1 MQESCEGESEFLK
14 RKLFGGSTGLSD
26 SGSLGAMLCRVS
38 AFVSPRHR
46 VASDLV
52 ANHMAPLLACDSS
65 RKATL
70 STYVAEPKL
79 AIAAASE
86 LWSDQ
91 KFFTEH
97 GIPAL
102 QKALL
107 SGALSNGIRGEVA
120 AQIILLMAFDR
131 ACEKVGKA
139 PGALVSL
146 KSVLVELLPLGLS
159 ESIAFSSIPA
169 DLEEAT
175 IACCQFVNVV
185 HDLSRQTLLELAARH
200 CGATLREGKRGA
212 DIVIPF
218 ENGVVIFQIKN
229 LKTCQQHCGFS
240 RIVCED
246 LLPSKVFSKDAM
258 EDIPNLDRNCVRVF
272 LQVGAGDASAY
283 STKNSNASAH
293 ITRNSRGTDHLAQAL
308 EIYGVEPRCLTER
321 AAYVD
326 ALKMLV
332 HGSVDLEA
340 YVKENADVTPNPD
353 HDGVRMMQR
362 IRKAWPF
369 VLSSGSPVLPIPS
382 GRGSGKRERD
392 AAGDAGAGDGG
403 CGSSDPLAEGG
414 LAAGIGGGK
423 KIARGGRPKAAPGRD
438 RKGDWAG
445 GGGQGALE
453 RTLG

>member
-120 AQIILLMAFDR
+120 AQIILLLAFDR

-146 KSVLVELLPLGLS
+146 KSVLVELLPLGVS
-159 ESIAFSSIPA
+159 ESIAVSSIPA
-169 DLEEAT
+169 DLEDAT

-185 HDLSRQTLLELAARH
+185 HDLSRQTLLDLAARH
-200 CGATLREGKRGA
+200 CGATLREGHRGA
-212 DIVIPF
+212 DILIPF
-218 ENGVVIFQIKN
+218 EKGVVIFQIKN
-229 LKTCQQHCGFS
+229 LKTCQQHCWFS
-240 RIVCED
+240 SIVCEE
-246 LLPSKVFSKDAM
+246 LFPSNVFSKDAM
-258 EDIPNLDRNCVRVF
+258 DDIDTLDRNCVRVF
-272 LQVGAGDASAY
+272 LQVGASKASAY
-283 STKNSNASAH
+283 TKENSDARASS
-293 ITRNSRGTDHLAQAL
+293 TRNRSRPDHLAHAL
-308 EIYGVEPRCLTER
+308 QIYGVEPRCLTER

-326 ALKMLV
+326 ALKLLV

-340 YVKENADVTPNPD
+340 YVKENADVKPNPD
-353 HDGVRMMQR
+353 RDGVR

-369 VLSSGSPVLPIPS
+369 VLSSGSPLLPILS
-382 GRGSGKRERD
+382 GRGAGKRKGG
-392 AAGDAGAGDGG
+392 AAGDAGEGDGG
-403 CGSSDPLAEGG
+403 CGSSDPLGEGG

-423 KIARGGRPKAAPGRD
+423 KAARGLRPRAASGRG
-438 RKGDWAG
+438 RKGD
-445 GGGQGALE
+445 
-453 RTLG
+453 